1 MSDRLDTTNRLM
13 AVIDDPDAA
22 ARAVDQ
28 LRAVCGADSAVALV
42 GEDGVQHLDRSGKRG
57 GARTRVARLMAYIF
71 ADQSVDLATYEA
83 ALHDGRAVVAVRARG
98 AEKDAAL
105 RCLLDAGAHF
115 VNWYGPMATEDIV
128 PWRGPQLPLPFHFH
142 R

>member
-1 MSDRLDTTNRLM
+1 MSERLDTTNRLM
-13 AVIDDPDAA
+13 AVVDDPEAA
-22 ARAVDQ
+22 ARAGQ
-28 LRAVCGADSAVALV
+28 ELREVCGTDNAVVLV
-42 GEDGVQHLDRSGKRG
+42 GQEGVHQLDRSGKRG

-98 AEKDAAL
+98 EDKDRAL
-105 RCLLDAGAHF
+105 RCLVGAGAHF

>member
-1 MSDRLDTTNRLM
+1 MTDRLDTTNRLM
-13 AVIDDPDAA
+13 AVIDEPAA
-22 ARAVDQ
+22 AQGALER
-28 LRAVCGADSAVALV
+28 LRAVCGADNAVALV
-42 GEDGVQHLDRSGKRG
+42 GEEGVRHLDRTGKRG
-57 GARTRVARLMAYIF
+57 GARTRIARLMAYIF
-71 ADQSVDLATYEA
+71 ADQSVDLAVYEA

-98 AEKDAAL
+98 ADKDAAL